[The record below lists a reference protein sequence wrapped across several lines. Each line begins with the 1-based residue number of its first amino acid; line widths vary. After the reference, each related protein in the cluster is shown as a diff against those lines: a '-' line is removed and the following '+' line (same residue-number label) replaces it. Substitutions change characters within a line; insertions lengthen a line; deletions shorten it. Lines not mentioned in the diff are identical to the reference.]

1 MRKQTQRLA
10 LTSLALAGLLTACAS
25 KPPAGTPEYDAYMAE
40 QANKAAIARVD
51 DTLKASPDWYRQPI
65 VKPGYLVSAGTDRS
79 ADMQFALDKAV
90 LSAKSGLAAQ
100 VNSAVSASIKS
111 FIAASTTIKFLCSDR
126 FIYSTFVK
134 RTPVFAE
141 ILLPGSKINLSF
153 LPLNFFIKSMKEAS

>member
-111 FIAASTTIKFLCSDR
+111 FIAESGD
-126 FIYSTFVK
+126 
-134 RTPVFAE
+134 PVDPVVEREIEKVAKDVVAE
-141 ILLPGSKINLSF
+141 VSLAGHRIVQHELSR
-153 LPLNFFIKSMKEAS
+153 